1 MVNGQSWAHL
11 VRVRPLIK
19 LPYEQLPLSAQTTSI
34 PQRISSARER
44 DAGER
49 VRNRN
54 VNRGRR
60 TGMIDHSVDKHGQ
73 VKLVRRQ
80 TSVASSWKK
89 GRNEQTNWNTHTEK
103 VPKDAIGRQT
113 DQRRERERGLEKL
126 SVESYDAT
134 PDERLLSRCLGPW
147 SSLDPPG
154 AFSAAT
160 VLLIAL

>member
-44 DAGER
+44 DAGDRE
-49 VRNRN
+49 RNRN

-80 TSVASSWKK
+80 TSGASSWKK
-89 GRNEQTNWNTHTEK
+89 GRNEQTNWNTHTHRK
-103 VPKDAIGRQT
+103 SPKRCDRQT
-113 DQRRERERGLEKL
+113 DRPETGERERERPGKTVCRELRR
-126 SVESYDAT
+126 DAWRAT
-134 PDERLLSRCLGPW
+134 TIQMPWALIVPW
-147 SSLDPPG
+147 SPRR
-154 AFSAAT
+154 
-160 VLLIAL
+160 I